1 MNPLIIP
8 LVLTSTFMHAGWN
21 LLSRGQNSEA
31 IFFHRMLLL
40 ISLIGVVPVISSELL
55 DPSLNPKAW
64 LFAACSG
71 FFNGTYF
78 LFLARAYR
86 ASDFTAVYPVAR
98 ALPVLLV
105 GIADMLRGRYP
116 TAQGWIG
123 MWLVISGCFLAPLY
137 SFRCIKLNSYFNR
150 TTLWMI
156 LTAFGTVGYT
166 LFDKFAAEVV
176 KQGPATAARYGYV
189 LFLFSC
195 GAHTLFLRYE
205 KTEDL
210 PTNSVGWI
218 PPFFGACLMF
228 GAYWLVLWAY
238 QLSPHAGYIVAFR
251 QFSIVIGVIT
261 AFIMYKERGLVTRLT
276 GTFMITSG
284 LVLISLWGQ

>member
-40 ISLIGVVPVISSELL
+40 ISLVGVVQLVSSELL
-55 DPSLNPKAW
+55 DPSLNSKAW
-64 LFAACSG
+64 LCAACSG
-71 FFNGTYF
+71 FLNGTYF

-105 GIADMLRGRYP
+105 AITDMLRGRYP

-137 SFRCIKLNSYFNR
+137 SFRGIKLSSYLNR
-150 TTLWMI
+150 TSLWMI
-156 LTAFGTVGYT
+156 LTPFGTVGYT
-166 LFDKFAAEVV
+166 LLNKFAAEVV
-176 KQGPATAARYGYV
+176 KQGPATAA
-189 LFLFSC
+189 
-195 GAHTLFLRYE
+195 
-205 KTEDL
+205 
-210 PTNSVGWI
+210 
-218 PPFFGACLMF
+218 
-228 GAYWLVLWAY
+228 
-238 QLSPHAGYIVAFR
+238 
-251 QFSIVIGVIT
+251 
-261 AFIMYKERGLVTRLT
+261 
-276 GTFMITSG
+276 
-284 LVLISLWGQ
+284 